1 MANVQDIDRG
11 MKKIMSSLGELT
23 KTSLN
28 VGVFSD
34 AINSKEKDTS
44 YVADYA
50 ITNEYGSEHI
60 PARSFM
66 RSTIDEQGDTWTN
79 SLADAFMNVA
89 KNGLN
94 INKQLYKTG
103 AVARNDIIDKIDSN
117 INPPNA
123 PSTIKKKG
131 LLKNKTLIDTGVL
144 RSSIEAKIE
153 RK

>member
-1 MANVQDIDRG
+1 MANVRDIDKG
-11 MKKIMSSLGELT
+11 LKKILSSFRELT

-34 AINSKEKDTS
+34 AVNTKEKGAS

-50 ITNEYGSEHI
+50 ITNEYGSKNI
-60 PARSFM
+60 PERSFM
-66 RSTIDEQGDTWTN
+66 RSTIDEQGNKWTN
-79 SLADAFMNVA
+79 SLADVFTNVA
-89 KNGLN
+89 KNNLDL
-94 INKQLYKTG
+94 NKQLYKTG
-103 AVARNDIIDKIDSN
+103 AIARNDIIAKIDSN

-131 LLKNKTLIDTGVL
+131 MSKNKTLIDTGIL
-144 RSSIEAKIE
+144 RSSIEARIE